1 MEPIRLQSGAAT
13 AQIDLH
19 GARVTAEFPVG
30 DRRVNPFYVHGWA
43 ETEDTLLGNLKGDF
57 FCLPFGSFTEQGDCY
72 AHGQTSHKVWQG
84 RQTAPDTAVCT
95 LQPQRSAIASVTR
108 TVRLEEQALSFVNE
122 ASAAADAELTVG
134 SHPIFRLPQEA
145 GRAKLLLPR
154 CACVRTYPQQTDEH
168 SRLLPNARCDSPER
182 VPLRD
187 GGAWDCTRVPLPEN
201 VEELLFLGGV
211 EEGRVT
217 LENKDEGYAVTVE
230 WDPRD
235 YASLMLWFSNRGRTF
250 APWNGTNL
258 CLGVEPITGPFDL
271 GNAAPDTDR
280 LLAGEGIPVR
290 TPFRKGETR
299 AFRHRISIRPL

>member
-1 MEPIRLQSGAAT
+1 M
-13 AQIDLH
+13 
-19 GARVTAEFPVG
+19 
-30 DRRVNPFYVHGWA
+30 
-43 ETEDTLLGNLKGDF
+43 
-57 FCLPFGSFTEQGDCY
+57 
-72 AHGQTSHKVWQG
+72 
-84 RQTAPDTAVCT
+84 
-95 LQPQRSAIASVTR
+95 
-108 TVRLEEQALSFVNE
+108 NE

-187 GGAWDCTRVPLPEN
+187 GGVWDCTRVPLPEN

-211 EEGRVT
+211 EEGQVT

-230 WDPRD
+230 SDPRD

-258 CLGVEPITGPFDL
+258 CLGVEPITGPLDL
-271 GNAAPDTDR
+271 GDAPGYRPPSCRGRDSRAHALPQGGNPRVPSSHLHSPTVSSFPGS
-280 LLAGEGIPVR
+280 AGGRIHH
-290 TPFRKGETR
+290 GESAR
-299 AFRHRISIRPL
+299 FSYRNG